1 MLVIALS
8 ISPIYLTRHP
18 CLFSF
23 LIGLLNLCPVLFK
36 YYGGTNHRP
45 QSSAVLLQTDNLALN
60 DISYETCAQLHDTV
74 VSWTKTNLFHKSQL
88 YVLQLHL
95 KPSRCAF
102 QKLLDGSEAGMFN
115 ATLCRSS
122 ATIAWCSTVFQTD
135 CQDFCLS
142 FVPLNKEGRID
153 YLEEV
158 YGVRQ
163 SVLLDV
169 TVSQPWTYSLRN
181 GDVVS
186 ADFSVHLLF
195 NEATSVQLS

>member
-1 MLVIALS
+1 M
-8 ISPIYLTRHP
+8 
-18 CLFSF
+18 F
-23 LIGLLNLCPVLFK
+23 PVLFK
-36 YYGGTNHRP
+36 DYGGTNHRP
-45 QSSAVLLQTDNLALN
+45 QNSAVLLQTDNLALN
-60 DISYETCAQLHDTV
+60 DTTYETCAQLHDTV